1 MVRARK
7 NPVPD
12 GRQNNGGAR
21 QGTPGGAYDNR
32 RDLQTQKPMVAP
44 SATYGQGAAQTRAQ
58 QAVPMAGVAAGIPQ
72 TPAPAPTGPGAGP
85 APPDLYR
92 ATERPGEPVT
102 HGLPTGP
109 GAGPEA
115 LPIQNSSLTD
125 PLAIQIRALYQR
137 YPSAELAA
145 VLADL

>member
-85 APPDLYR
+85 
-92 ATERPGEPVT
+92 
-102 HGLPTGP
+102 
-109 GAGPEA
+109 EA